1 MVYHSTANASIST
14 VGSNMKEF
22 VKKKWVNRRDK
33 LNRCKLDVRH
43 VHTVAFTSEEK
54 EV

>member
-22 VKKKWVNRRDK
+22 VKKKWVNRSDK

-43 VHTVAFTSEEK
+43 VQWLSQEK